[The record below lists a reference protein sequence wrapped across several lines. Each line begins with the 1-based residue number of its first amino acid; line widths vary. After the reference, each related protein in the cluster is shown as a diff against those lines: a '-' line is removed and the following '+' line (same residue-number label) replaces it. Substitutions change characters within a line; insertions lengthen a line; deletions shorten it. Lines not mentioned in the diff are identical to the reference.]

1 MHLYSNEE
9 DDDDVSVL
17 TSSTN
22 LTKDSN
28 VSNSSFVKL
37 ARENLERLILESK
50 NSGDDDGKSLTRISE
65 EGGSQNS
72 SCNSKSRSSKSSSV
86 ESDET
91 NKMDEKE
98 EDYNDDADDDDDTIS
113 LAESILVSAN
123 KVLSNIGS
131 SPYYAGRSKKLSSP
145 RASPTY
151 ETYESPLPQ
160 LNPKQSS
167 PMKQPTKTNDTD
179 NTGNCSKNIYS
190 TKKEFP
196 SSKKISNDQ
205 HGNQLEVSSNFLSSY
220 FSDEN
225 IKPSTNRSNHNDNS
239 SLTKYG
245 SSSVTKYGSS
255 YESSKSVSNNRS
267 QSVSND
273 QSLQKLESETKHL
286 QLLLKEQQLETKK
299 ASQSLGLSINKAN
312 ALLERLSAD
321 RNA

>member
-22 LTKDSN
+22 LTKDSA

-50 NSGDDDGKSLTRISE
+50 NSGEDDGKSLTRISE

-91 NKMDEKE
+91 KTIDEKE
-98 EDYNDDADDDDDTIS
+98 EDYNDDDDDDTIS

-131 SPYYAGRSKKLSSP
+131 SPYYAGRSKKLD
-145 RASPTY
+145 
-151 ETYESPLPQ
+151 TYESPLPQ
-160 LNPKQSS
+160 PNPKQSS
-167 PMKQPTKTNDTD
+167 PMKQPNKTNNTD
-179 NTGNCSKNIYS
+179 DTGNCSKNIYT
-190 TKKEFP
+190 TKKEFTP
-196 SSKKISNDQ
+196 SKKISNDQ

-225 IKPSTNRSNHNDNS
+225 VKPSTNRSNHNNDS
-239 SLTKYG
+239 SIAK
-245 SSSVTKYGSS
+245 SSSSSITKYGSS
-255 YESSKSVSNNRS
+255 YKSSKT
-267 QSVSND
+267 VSND